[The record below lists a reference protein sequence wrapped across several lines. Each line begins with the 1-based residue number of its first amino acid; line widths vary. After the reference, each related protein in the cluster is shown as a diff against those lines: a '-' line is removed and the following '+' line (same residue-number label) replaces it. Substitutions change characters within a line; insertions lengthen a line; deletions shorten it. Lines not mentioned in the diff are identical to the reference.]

1 MVAVQVGV
9 RPVSPCE
16 HKVLVETGTWL
27 ESRFQVGPGSPFELE
42 VVVDIAA

>member
-16 HKVLVETGTWL
+16 YKVLVETGTWL
-27 ESRFQVGPGSPFELE
+27 ESRFPVRSGSPFELE
-42 VVVDIAA
+42 VVVDTAA